1 VRRLLSVCMRRWVF
15 LDLFACAALVSF
27 VGLRRWAFLDPDSWP
42 FLDPDS
48 WPFLD
53 LLVVY

>member
-1 VRRLLSVCMRRWVF
+1 MRRWVF